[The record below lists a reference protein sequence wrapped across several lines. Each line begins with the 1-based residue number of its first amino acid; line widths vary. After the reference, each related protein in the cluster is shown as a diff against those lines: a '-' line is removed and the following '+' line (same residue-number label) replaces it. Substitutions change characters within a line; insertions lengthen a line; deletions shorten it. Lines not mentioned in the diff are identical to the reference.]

1 MHLLFV
7 DEAVMLHTGDMVKMK
22 GYDYRG
28 TVLGEI
34 RYNANWYKIV
44 SWDWN
49 PDEPKESPLWCLEK
63 IND

>member
-1 MHLLFV
+1 
-7 DEAVMLHTGDMVKMK
+7 MLHTGDRVRMK

-44 SWDWN
+44 SWGFN
-49 PDEPKESPLWCLEK
+49 PEEPKECPTWALVK
-63 IND
+63 TND